1 MEWEKILAKDASDKG
16 LNLKMYKQVVQ
27 LNNRKNYNLIEK
39 RAENMNRHYTKEDIH
54 MDNMHMKTHSTSVMS
69 Y

>member
-1 MEWEKILAKDASDKG
+1 MEWQKILAEDASDKG

-39 RAENMNRHYTKEDIH
+39 WTEDMNRHYSKEDMQ
-54 MDNMHMKTHSTSVMS
+54 MDNMHMKTCSTSVMS